1 MGLDRRVDPSKKIAH
16 MFMISP
22 LLNDLKKIEILTVF
36 AMIVSLSNFAQT
48 ENVFTNEV
56 KDITAKYDSIWDSSK
71 ETIVFTGS
79 SSIRLWRKL
88 QDEFPEHQIIN
99 SGFGGSQ
106 ASDLLLFIDEL
117 ILSYN
122 PKKVFIYEGDNDLWA
137 KKSPT
142 DVLSTTTEIIRRI
155 KAKNDATQVIL
166 ISAKPSI
173 SRWKIRHKYKRL
185 NRKMNRFAK
194 NDPTLFYVDVW
205 KPMLDK
211 RKLKTDIFIEDGL
224 HMNQKGYDIWYEAM
238 KDLVNQP

>member
-1 MGLDRRVDPSKKIAH
+1 MSQQQLNLKTIKKIRT
-16 MFMISP
+16 
-22 LLNDLKKIEILTVF
+22 LTVLIF
-36 AMIVSLSNFAQT
+36 FVSLTSFGQV
-48 ENVFTNEV
+48 ENVFTKEV

-79 SSIRLWRKL
+79 SSVRLWRKL
-88 QDEFPEHQIIN
+88 QEEFPDHQIIN

-106 ASDLLLFIDEL
+106 ASDLLYFIDEL

-137 KKSPT
+137 KKRPA
-142 DVLSTTTEIIRRI
+142 DVLDTTADIIRRI
-155 KAKNDATQVIL
+155 KAKNTSTQVIL

-173 SRWKIRHKYKRL
+173 SRWKIRRKYKRL
-185 NRKMNRFAK
+185 NRKMERFTQD
-194 NDPTLFYVDVW
+194 DPNLFYVDVW
-205 KPMLDK
+205 KPMLNK

-224 HMNQKGYDIWYEAM
+224 HMNQKGYDIWYAAM

>member
-1 MGLDRRVDPSKKIAH
+1 MSKLKISYLVTI
-16 MFMISP
+16 FLLSTSNYCIS
-22 LLNDLKKIEILTVF
+22 
-36 AMIVSLSNFAQT
+36 QT

-56 KDITAKYDSIWDSSK
+56 KNITVKYDSIWDSSK

-79 SSIRLWRKL
+79 SSVRLWRKL
-88 QDEFPEHQIIN
+88 EQEFPNHQIVN

-106 ASDLLLFIDEL
+106 ASDLLLFMDEL

-137 KKSPT
+137 DKSPA
-142 DVLSTTTEIIRRI
+142 DVLDTTAEIIRRI
-155 KAKNDATQVIL
+155 KSKNPATEVIL
-166 ISAKPSI
+166 IAAKPSI
-173 SRWKIRHKYKRL
+173 SRWKIRGKYKRL
-185 NRKMNRFAK
+185 NKKMERFTK
-194 NDPTLFYVDVW
+194 NDPQLYYVDVW
-205 KPMLDK
+205 KPMLNK

>member
-1 MGLDRRVDPSKKIAH
+1 MKNLNITAIITFCSFLLSI
-16 MFMISP
+16 IS
-22 LLNDLKKIEILTVF
+22 
-36 AMIVSLSNFAQT
+36 FAQE

-56 KDITAKYDSIWDSSK
+56 KDITIKYDSIWDSRK

-79 SSIRLWRKL
+79 SSVRLWRKL
-88 QDEFPEHQIIN
+88 EKEFPDHQIIN

-106 ASDLLLFIDEL
+106 SSDLLLFMDEL

-137 KKSPT
+137 DKSPT
-142 DVLSTTTEIIRRI
+142 DVLDTTAEIIRRI
-155 KAKNDATQVIL
+155 KSKNPATEVIL
-166 ISAKPSI
+166 IAAKPSI
-173 SRWKIRHKYKRL
+173 SRWKIRGKYKRL
-185 NRKMNRFAK
+185 NRKMERFTK
-194 NDPTLFYVDVW
+194 NDPQLYYVDVW
-205 KPMLDK
+205 KPMLNK

>member
-1 MGLDRRVDPSKKIAH
+1 MKNLNSIA
-16 MFMISP
+16 
-22 LLNDLKKIEILTVF
+22 ILTF
-36 AMIVSLSNFAQT
+36 CTFLLSTASFAQT

-56 KDITAKYDSIWDSSK
+56 KDITVKYDSIWDSSK

-79 SSIRLWRKL
+79 SSVRLWRKL
-88 QDEFPEHQIIN
+88 EQEFPNHQIVN

-106 ASDLLLFIDEL
+106 ASDLLLFMDEL

-137 KKSPT
+137 DKSPA
-142 DVLSTTTEIIRRI
+142 DVLDTTAEIIRRI
-155 KAKNDATQVIL
+155 KSKNPATEVIL
-166 ISAKPSI
+166 IAAKPSI
-173 SRWKIRHKYKRL
+173 SRWKIRGKYKRL
-185 NRKMNRFAK
+185 NKKMERFTK
-194 NDPTLFYVDVW
+194 NDPQLFYVDVW
-205 KPMLDK
+205 KPMLNK

>member
-1 MGLDRRVDPSKKIAH
+1 MSQQQLNLKTIKKIRT
-16 MFMISP
+16 
-22 LLNDLKKIEILTVF
+22 LTVLIF
-36 AMIVSLSNFAQT
+36 FVSLTSFGQV
-48 ENVFTNEV
+48 ENVFTKEV

-79 SSIRLWRKL
+79 SSVRLWGKL
-88 QDEFPEHQIIN
+88 QEEFPDHQIIN

-106 ASDLLLFIDEL
+106 ASDLLYFIDEL

-137 KKSPT
+137 KKRPA
-142 DVLSTTTEIIRRI
+142 DVLDTTADIIRRI
-155 KAKNDATQVIL
+155 KAKNASTQVIL

-173 SRWKIRHKYKRL
+173 SRWKIRGKYKRL
-185 NRKMNRFAK
+185 NRKMERFTQD
-194 NDPTLFYVDVW
+194 DPNLFYVDVW
-205 KPMLDK
+205 KPMLNK

-224 HMNQKGYDIWYEAM
+224 HMNQKGYDIWYVAM

>member
-1 MGLDRRVDPSKKIAH
+1 
-16 MFMISP
+16 
-22 LLNDLKKIEILTVF
+22 
-36 AMIVSLSNFAQT
+36 MIVSLSSFAQT

-79 SSIRLWRKL
+79 SSVRLWRKL
-88 QDEFPEHQIIN
+88 EEEFPNHQIVN

-106 ASDLLLFIDEL
+106 ASDLLLFTDEL

-122 PKKVFIYEGDNDLWA
+122 PKKVFIYEGDNDLWSN
-137 KKSPT
+137 KRPKN
-142 DVLSTTTEIIRRI
+142 VLDTTTEIIRRI
-155 KAKNDATQVIL
+155 KEKNPLTQVIL

-173 SRWKIRHKYKRL
+173 SRWKIRNKYKRL
-185 NRKMNRFAK
+185 NKKMDRFAK
-194 NDPTLFYVDVW
+194 NDPNLFYVDVW
-205 KPMLDK
+205 KPMLNK

>member
-1 MGLDRRVDPSKKIAH
+1 MKNLNITAIITFCSFLLSI
-16 MFMISP
+16 IS
-22 LLNDLKKIEILTVF
+22 
-36 AMIVSLSNFAQT
+36 FAQE

-56 KDITAKYDSIWDSSK
+56 KDITIKYDSIWDSSK

-79 SSIRLWRKL
+79 SSVRLWRKL
-88 QDEFPEHQIIN
+88 EKEFPDHQIIN

-106 ASDLLLFIDEL
+106 SSDLLLFMDEL

-137 KKSPT
+137 DKSPT
-142 DVLSTTTEIIRRI
+142 DVLDTTAEIIRRI
-155 KAKNDATQVIL
+155 KSKNPATEVIL
-166 ISAKPSI
+166 IAAKPSI
-173 SRWKIRHKYKRL
+173 SRWKIRGKYKRL
-185 NRKMNRFAK
+185 NRKMERFTK
-194 NDPTLFYVDVW
+194 NDPQLYYVDVW
-205 KPMLDK
+205 KPMLNK

>member
-1 MGLDRRVDPSKKIAH
+1 MSQQQLNLKTIKKIRT
-16 MFMISP
+16 
-22 LLNDLKKIEILTVF
+22 LTVLIF
-36 AMIVSLSNFAQT
+36 FVSLTSFGQV
-48 ENVFTNEV
+48 ENVFTKEV

-79 SSIRLWRKL
+79 SSVRLWRKL
-88 QDEFPEHQIIN
+88 QEEFPDHQIIN

-106 ASDLLLFIDEL
+106 ASDLLYFIDEL

-137 KKSPT
+137 KKRPA
-142 DVLSTTTEIIRRI
+142 DVLDTTADIIRRI
-155 KAKNDATQVIL
+155 KAKNTSTQVIL

-173 SRWKIRHKYKRL
+173 SRWKIRGKYKRL
-185 NRKMNRFAK
+185 NRKMERFTQD
-194 NDPTLFYVDVW
+194 DPNLFYVDVW
-205 KPMLDK
+205 KPMLNK

-224 HMNQKGYDIWYEAM
+224 HMNQKGYDIWYAAM

>member
-1 MGLDRRVDPSKKIAH
+1 
-16 MFMISP
+16 MFIISP
-22 LLNDLKKIEILTVF
+22 LSNNLIKTEILTFF
-36 AMIVSLSNFAQT
+36 AVLVSLSSLAQT

-79 SSIRLWRKL
+79 SSVRLWRKL
-88 QDEFPEHQIIN
+88 KEEFPKHQIVN

-106 ASDLLLFIDEL
+106 ASDLLLFTDEL
-117 ILSYN
+117 ILAYN
-122 PKKVFIYEGDNDLWA
+122 PKKVFIYEGDNDLWS
-137 KKSPT
+137 KKSPN
-142 DVLSTTTEIIRRI
+142 DVLNTTTEIIRRI
-155 KAKNDATQVIL
+155 KAKNASTQVIL

-173 SRWKIRHKYKRL
+173 SRWKIRNKYKRL
-185 NRKMNRFAK
+185 NRKMNRFVK
-194 NDPTLFYVDVW
+194 NDPNLFYVDVW
-205 KPMLDK
+205 KPMMNK

>member
-1 MGLDRRVDPSKKIAH
+1 MSQQQLNLKTIKKIRT
-16 MFMISP
+16 
-22 LLNDLKKIEILTVF
+22 LTVLIF
-36 AMIVSLSNFAQT
+36 FVSLTSFGQV
-48 ENVFTNEV
+48 ENVFTKEV

-79 SSIRLWRKL
+79 SSVRLWRKL
-88 QDEFPEHQIIN
+88 QEEFPDHQIIN

-106 ASDLLLFIDEL
+106 ASDLLYFIDEL

-137 KKSPT
+137 KKRPA
-142 DVLSTTTEIIRRI
+142 DVLDTTADIIRRI
-155 KAKNDATQVIL
+155 KAKNASTQVIL

-173 SRWKIRHKYKRL
+173 SRWKIRGKYKRL
-185 NRKMNRFAK
+185 NRKMERFTQD
-194 NDPTLFYVDVW
+194 DPNLFYVDVW
-205 KPMLDK
+205 KPMLNK

-224 HMNQKGYDIWYEAM
+224 HMNQKGYDIWYAAM